1 MLNTTNQL
9 TSEVLRSMT
18 GAVARVLSVS
28 HPSDIADCVSEACVR
43 VLANAS
49 TFDATKGDFKG
60 WASVIAG
67 NVARNWRKASA
78 NRGHDS
84 EASTG
89 SDEDSETIQISDTLV
104 GEDGRATVER
114 SSELAAL
121 RAAMATLDDDAQTF
135 LALIND
141 GMGQTE
147 AGATLGW
154 SPATSTRRY
163 RAIVADLA
171 AEMA

>member
-1 MLNTTNQL
+1 MLNQPQITP
-9 TSEVLRSMT
+9 EVLKSMT

-43 VLANAS
+43 VLSAID
-49 TFDATKGDFKG
+49 TFDAAKGDFKG

-84 EASTG
+84 ETSA
-89 SDEDSETIQISDTLV
+89 DEDGDTESLTDALV
-104 GEDGRATVER
+104 GEDGRATIER
-114 SSELAAL
+114 RAMLASL
-121 RAAMATLDDDAQTF
+121 REAMEVLDDDSRTF
-135 LALIND
+135 LALISD

-163 RAIVADLA
+163 RAIVATLA
-171 AEMA
+171 EEMA